1 MNLVLAL
8 AGGVSA
14 VKLVSTVA
22 VVLAS
27 VAAVAMALSL
37 ADPNTAIR
45 KARGSARAASTQEAI
60 RALSHYLD
68 YMGNPDIQFKAFSG
82 LETADVVIADVG
94 CTLLALYGKK
104 PAASTTNAWL
114 KGSNHAT
121 TAAANGDVVLFFVGT
136 SGGGREHCPTFG
148 DGLAFGTGLTL
159 GCHTT
164 VNGNTKS
171 AAADA
176 VTGFAIIGAALA

>member
-1 MNLVLAL
+1 MIEVSTAASLVLMLSATAL
-8 AGGVSA
+8 
-14 VKLVSTVA
+14 
-22 VVLAS
+22 
-27 VAAVAMALSL
+27 VAMALSL
-37 ADPNTAIR
+37 TDPLTAIK
-45 KARGSARAASTQEAI
+45 KARGSARSAATANAI
-60 RALSHYLD
+60 RALKENLD
-68 YMGNPDIQFKAFSG
+68 NLGNIDIQFKAYSG

-94 CTLLALYGKK
+94 CTLLALFGKK

-121 TAAANGDVVLFFVGT
+121 VAAANGDVVVYFAGT
-136 SGGGREHCPTFG
+136 SGGGREYCPLFN
-148 DGLAFGTGLTL
+148 DGLILATGLTL

-176 VTGFAIIGAALA
+176 VTGFAIIGPAV